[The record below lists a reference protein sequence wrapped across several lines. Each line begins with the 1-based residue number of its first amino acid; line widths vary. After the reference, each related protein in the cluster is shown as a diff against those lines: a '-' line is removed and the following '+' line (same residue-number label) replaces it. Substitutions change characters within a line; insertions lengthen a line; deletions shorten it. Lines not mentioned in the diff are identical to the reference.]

1 MERAHGGYA
10 GAQECQRCHK
20 VTMEITR
27 VALEQ
32 AALGSRAPEQTLAEW
47 LLCQQCAG
55 ELTTQN
61 RGWVG
66 G

>member
-10 GAQECQRCHK
+10 SAQECQRCHK

-32 AALGSRAPEQTLAEW
+32 VALTGSAHGGTLGAW
-47 LLCQQCAG
+47 TLCQQCG
-55 ELTTQN
+55 DELATQT